1 MLRPWAAAQAS
12 VCATASLRRLIPAV
26 SLSEVPS
33 MSRSMRG
40 TL

>member
-1 MLRPWAAAQAS
+1 MLRPWALAQAS
-12 VCATASLRRLIPAV
+12 VSATASLRRLIPAALV
-26 SLSEVPS
+26 TEVPS

>member
-12 VCATASLRRLIPAV
+12 VSATASLRRLIPAV